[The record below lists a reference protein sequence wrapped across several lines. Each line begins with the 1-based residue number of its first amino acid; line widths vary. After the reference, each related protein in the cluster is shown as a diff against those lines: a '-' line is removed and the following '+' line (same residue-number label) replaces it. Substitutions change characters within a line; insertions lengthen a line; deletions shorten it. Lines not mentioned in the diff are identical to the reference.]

1 MTYPFDKQLGHL
13 GMGSWQKMSYWQ
25 VIVEFEAETGGLGG
39 YYTLELIPSYVKIMP
54 RFLKAQLSSQ
64 VPLKHVG

>member
-1 MTYPFDKQLGHL
+1 
-13 GMGSWQKMSYWQ
+13 MGSWQKMSYWQ